1 LHAHCA
7 LILGIV
13 IYATLVNGANSA
25 RRTLRLA
32 RATGFATTSDSAF
45 SRGALSTVVAAVL
58 PGLGIGR
65 CNVHIDQHHFV
76 SRARPAI
83 ELDVGLPHAEHIGG
97 EKSKQLGIGLTVV
110 CPSANPNLERL
121 THS

>member
-1 LHAHCA
+1 LNAHSA
-7 LILGIV
+7 FILGVV
-13 IYATLVNGANSA
+13 IYAVLVIGANSA
-25 RRTLRLA
+25 RRTLQLA
-32 RATGFATTSDSAF
+32 RAAGFATTGANAF
-45 SRGALSTVVAAVL
+45 SRGTLSTVIDVL

-65 CNVHIDQHHFV
+65 CNVHIDQHRLV

-83 ELDVGLPHAEHIGG
+83 ELDVGLTHAEHIGG

-110 CPSANPNLERL
+110 RPSANPNLERL